1 MSPPVPA
8 NPTPPPPGPT
18 SPDAGGPA
26 SSGVE
31 LLALEPVPSLLARLR
46 IEVGASFIPG
56 RPTRISR
63 APGRLDVMGG
73 IADYTG
79 SLVCQAPLD
88 RAAAVA
94 VQGRKDR
101 QVQIFSFDLL
111 DVNRPF
117 TLMLSLDHF
126 ARATLAELRTAFNE
140 RGRRFAGYLA
150 GGLAILHD
158 EKLIDLA
165 DPDLLGV
172 NIAVM
177 STVPLGAGVSSSA
190 AIEVAAMMN
199 LVEHYAAG
207 LRPWALGL
215 GEDAE
220 AADPAL
226 DQGLRPKAQALT
238 PLRLAAM
245 CQRIEN
251 ELVGSPCGI
260 MDQAACTLG
269 EPGQLMRLVCQPHT
283 LEPPLPLPACVR
295 VIGIN
300 SGVRHSVAGG
310 NYGRTRA
317 AAFMGHKIIFD
328 KMRQMGAQVG
338 RELIADPMNGYLA
351 NLNLNDYKKFFRPYV
366 PEQFKGGQFL
376 LQHGRT
382 IDRVT
387 TVEPDMIYAV
397 QGATDHHV
405 FEAHRVRE
413 FARYLQEAG
422 ALDAADSARKLALD
436 KAGHLMYASHISYT
450 RDARLG
456 CDECDVLVD
465 LVRQRESA
473 GFYGAKITGG
483 GSGGTVAVLCDQSAT
498 ADAAIA
504 DILAEYQ
511 ARTNKTPTAFLAG
524 SPGAWSAG
532 TVVVT
537 A

>member
-1 MSPPVPA
+1 MSPPPPA

-18 SPDAGGPA
+18 SPDGGG
-26 SSGVE
+26 SGVSGVE
-31 LLALEPVPSLLARLR
+31 LLTLEPVPSLLARLR

-79 SLVCQAPLD
+79 SLVCQATLD

-94 VQGRKDR
+94 VQGRRDR
-101 QVQIFSFDLL
+101 KVQVFSFDLL
-111 DVNRPF
+111 DANRPF
-117 TLMLSLDHF
+117 TLMLSLNQF
-126 ARATLAELRTAFNE
+126 AKATLAELRVAFNE

-158 EKLIDLA
+158 EKLIDLS
-165 DPDLLGV
+165 DPNVLGV

-190 AIEVAAMMN
+190 AIEVAAMRN
-199 LVEHYAAG
+199 LVEHYVPDDKRAAV
-207 LRPWALGL
+207 
-215 GEDAE
+215 DA
-220 AADPAL
+220 
-226 DQGLRPKAQALT
+226 
-238 PLRLAAM
+238 LRLAAM

-269 EPGQLMRLVCQPHT
+269 ESGQLMRLVCQPHT
-283 LEPPLPLPACVR
+283 LEAPLPLPGGVR

-310 NYGRTRA
+310 NYGRTRT
-317 AAFMGHKIIFD
+317 AAFMGHKIILD

-382 IDRVT
+382 IDRLT
-387 TVEPDMIYAV
+387 TVEPDTIYAV

-413 FARYLQEAG
+413 FARYLEQAA
-422 ALDAADSARKLALD
+422 ALDAADPARKLALD

-450 RDARLG
+450 RDANLG

-465 LVRQRESA
+465 LVRQREAS
-473 GFYGAKITGG
+473 GLYGAKITGG
-483 GSGGTVAVLCDQSAT
+483 GSGGTVAVLCDQSPS
-498 ADAAIA
+498 ADAAIDA
-504 DILAEYQ
+504 ILAEYQ
-511 ARTNKTPTAFLAG
+511 HRTNKTPTAFLAA
-524 SPGAWSAG
+524 SPGAWAAG
-532 TVVVT
+532 TAVVT